1 MTLHVPAV
9 AAAALLAASPPSRAQ
24 LLFHASFDGNSPVA
38 TMAAGSPAPVVATA
52 LEWADGVSGRAARLS
67 RGGKSALAYAVDGN
81 LRRESG
87 TVSLWFRREGDM
99 ADSQQPP
106 SGDGTMRYLLSN
118 PQPAG
123 RAGSGAV
130 ILRLHREMLRG
141 DVSDDADSYG
151 QFPASGALDGEWH
164 HIAMAWDG
172 RGMRLYLD
180 GRHHCTRNASYSPM
194 RAAISGG
201 FRFSRIVAFDR
212 FFVGN
217 LDGAE
222 QCGGDID
229 ELRVFGNPLGDDE
242 IAALAAEFQP
252 SGRRASGA
260 TSPDYMA
267 LYARNG
273 ANPYVG
279 ACPEIPGVIPAE
291 DLELIDEI
299 RLDSPE
305 SVERLR
311 AENRL
316 RTVGGISFG
325 EVGGIPYAEL
335 GEERGSRLALR
346 FAAVDDASPI
356 YAFDLDYPDD
366 KMRTI
371 DVTIQGAQDPANDYT
386 MQCGVLA
393 GGEYPSSG
401 GIATHR
407 TVWWRRPGDIAF
419 VVMSAQK
426 RGAPAAVSAV
436 RIWRVKSGTLPPAVA
451 TPAAAS
457 ARRSGSS
464 ADDSPARHGCAP
476 RRHVGLYFEDPAIGW
491 DFSVPGGISTP
502 ESMGETIDRAI
513 ATMRFAGEDLLLYPG
528 AWYQGLIGESYD
540 PRSHAPDFLS
550 GWYVKF
556 DAEGDLGV
564 VPTLNVNNMPVPDG
578 LVTLE
583 SMTNG
588 TLHSSPVAIHDTGL
602 PNWGGWH
609 GTPPNFN
616 VAHPEVQSYVLGM
629 VDALVA
635 QGAPHPSFKG
645 LCLHV
650 TRHALLSWGG
660 IESGYN
666 DYCIDAF
673 RDATG
678 IRVPADRADPLRG
691 KASANWLKAHPAE
704 MEAWL
709 DWRCDVLAR
718 LYGEIARRLLAAR
731 PDLKLWINCCTAT
744 YNGQTFSPDPDF
756 VARANRAAGIDPA
769 RLEAAAPNLVLSQCV
784 VPADWRCR
792 GHLLPDPARK
802 EALRRLCDSPETY
815 VLPKEATR
823 PWVHQHDRYWE
834 SAIGN
839 PARNG
844 GRETLTCD
852 WMTETGWRVTTINP
866 SGASA
871 IRAFVLPLRY
881 DDVLGVSKGG
891 FLIGTYGTEP
901 FIARFA
907 RAFRALPA
915 VRMDEF
921 FRQGN
926 VVARKAVVDGRTW
939 GYVVNTDFAVAEV
952 GVALPAGT
960 VDAVTGV
967 SLQGALR
974 LGPYEMIPFVAD
986 SENGAMSR

>member
-1 MTLHVPAV
+1 MQRPVATS
-9 AAAALLAASPPSRAQ
+9 AAAALLALAIPASAQ
-24 LLFHASFDGNSPVA
+24 LLFHATFDGDSPVA
-38 TMAAGSPAPVVATA
+38 VEAKGAPEPVEETA
-52 LEWADGVSGRAARLS
+52 LEWTDGVSGRAVRLP
-67 RGGKSALAYAVDGN
+67 REGNCILAYAEEGN
-81 LRRESG
+81 LSRDCG
-87 TVSLWFRREGDM
+87 TVSFWFRCKEIG
-99 ADSQQPP
+99 ADPMKLF
-106 SGDGTMRYLLSN
+106 SGAAPMRYLLSTRF
-118 PQPAG
+118 PEG
-123 RAGSGAV
+123 RVGSHA
-130 ILRLHREMLRG
+130 ITLRLHRERLRG
-141 DVSDDADSYG
+141 DVSDDAGTYEQTPVLD
-151 QFPASGALDGEWH
+151 ALDGGWH
-164 HIAMAWDG
+164 HIAFTWNEKDVRLYVDG
-172 RGMRLYLD
+172 RR
-180 GRHHCTRNASYSPM
+180 RCSRRASYSPM
-194 RAAISGG
+194 KAAIAGA
-201 FRFSRIVAFDR
+201 FKFSRPATPDR

-217 LDGAE
+217 MAGAD

-229 ELRVFGNPLGDDE
+229 ELRIYGGALGDGE
-242 IAALAAEFQP
+242 IAALAAEFRPQ
-252 SGRRASGA
+252 GRGTAA
-260 TSPDYMA
+260 TPHPDYEA
-267 LYARNG
+267 LYAREG
-273 ANPYVG
+273 GNPYVG
-279 ACPEIPGVIPAE
+279 APADMPGIIPEG
-291 DLELIDEI
+291 DLELVDEI

-305 SVERLR
+305 MVERLR
-311 AENRL
+311 REQRL
-316 RTVGGISFG
+316 RTVGDIAFG
-325 EVGGIPYAEL
+325 EADGVPYVEL
-335 GEERGSRLALR
+335 GDERGSRLALR
-346 FAAVDDASPI
+346 FPAVDGPSPLCV
-356 YAFDLDYPDD
+356 FDFDYPDD
-366 KMRTI
+366 KLRTM
-371 DVTIQGAQDPANDYT
+371 DVTVQSAKNPDEDYT
-386 MQCGVLA
+386 LQCGVA
-393 GGEYPSSG
+393 TGDEYPATG
-401 GIATHR
+401 GIKTHR
-407 TVWWRRPGDIAF
+407 CVWWRRPGESAF
-419 VVMSAQK
+419 MLMSAQK
-426 RGAPAAVSAV
+426 RGAPAAVAAV
-436 RIWRVKSGTLPPAVA
+436 RLWRVKSGTLPPAVA
-451 TPAAAS
+451 PS
-457 ARRSGSS
+457 APS
-464 ADDSPARHGCAP
+464 
-476 RRHVGLYFEDPAIGW
+476 RRHIGLYFEDPAIGW
-491 DFSVPGGISTP
+491 DFSVPGEIATP

-839 PARNG
+839 PVRNG

-901 FIARFA
+901 FLARFA

-952 GVALPAGT
+952 GVALPAGA